1 MPFFP
6 IFVDLSQKKV
16 LVVGGG
22 KVAHRKVKSLLRFT
36 KNIKVVAPKVSEEL
50 EELIKEKGLKLVRRY
65 FRSSDLKGVDLV
77 IVAVNKLSL
86 QERIFRMCEKRG
98 ILCNSVDSPNLC
110 NFLFPSL
117 IVRGDVTLGI
127 STSGRAP
134 ALSRRLRELIEECL
148 PEDLEGILDRI
159 AGERERLPKGRER
172 QELMNRLTEELLK
185 PRTSSSPSL
194 YSRCSSISR

>member
-22 KVAHRKVKSLLRFT
+22 KVAQRKVRSLLRFT
-36 KNIKVVAPKVSEEL
+36 KNIKVVAPRVSREL

-98 ILCNSVDSPNLC
+98 ILCNSVDSPKLC